1 MKIELLKENKIRN
14 DMYIFKLLINCFF
27 EKSNSEVFKLL
38 FYFFIYVVFFMILDK
53 YIYVCICSFMNV

>member
-38 FYFFIYVVFFMILDK
+38 FYFFIYVVF
-53 YIYVCICSFMNV
+53 

>member
-27 EKSNSEVFKLL
+27 EKRDREVFELL
-38 FYFFIYVVFFMILDK
+38 FYFFIYVGF
-53 YIYVCICSFMNV
+53 